1 MNINKPPPM
10 HATSTVET
18 LHLPKDYSFFFVVV
32 VFAGFFGVFWIFLDI
47 VSAVHVVCSMT
58 AHTLVSHC

>member
-10 HATSTVET
+10 HATFTVET
-18 LHLPKDYSFFFVVV
+18 LHLPKDYSSFFV
-32 VFAGFFGVFWIFLDI
+32 VFAGFFWCFLDFFLNI